1 MGGPTWD
8 ASETSS
14 TVQTEASTAAPLQFG
29 HYAVDFQVKKT
40 SLFGGKEAQ
49 YCWRQF
55 VVTSQTLEIYDQGKR
70 EHAFRVRGMTIE
82 HISSH
87 FYRLKAI
94 PWHKLE
100 FSSPSTSRLER
111 FRHVLDLAAQTPHW
125 TPPTFDAW
133 TNFLHVAKE
142 INETDAAAPCK
153 VAASSV
159 TAAQVQDHLN
169 EMLAMY
175 DFQGQCSTMEQ
186 VYSRLLD
193 LEAEYYLDR
202 SVANFA
208 HTVHRLHPSYYA
220 FYSGHDEMA
229 HRTAI
234 KELYAKC
241 PYPRCGASIPVETMY
256 KFHIKGDAVNCFTCS
271 NVLTL
276 GVFEM
281 VKFIANAPVLSVE
294 CTLKGSPR
302 TLTVITPD
310 VPSDGSIDT
319 FMADLRSRMKAEARK
334 GSEAGA
340 RQLQQEAWKHTKTH
354 FNGNRSPFGF
364 DLVKAM
370 IRQLD
375 FVNKI
380 CPNYNYWSHAEVLQ
394 ASIVRYHKFMHLMKI
409 KNPTDVLVPTAD
421 IDLVWHTHQTDTQAY
436 YDFCTQDGGYLV
448 KHDDTIE
455 GGDLKDGYSESF
467 ALWNA
472 AYDEPY
478 SSYAPM
484 GGTESRCPSRDCR
497 FFGVN
502 EAFPVEDLSYTSAV
516 IPDDMAVATEPPLDN
531 LQVYMAVIGT
541 PVMDGRVRL
550 KYSRQSFLMA
560 QGRLGYVYYAAN
572 ESQGDHICGDSV
584 YAGCGTSDFGGCGSG
599 GCASHP
605 AAHYWA
611 MGTLNPPVE
620 EEQMTAPAAAQ
631 PPAWTTAPTV

>member
-40 SLFGGKEAQ
+40 SLFAL
-49 YCWRQF
+49 WRQGGAILLA
-55 VVTSQTLEIYDQGKR
+55 TR

-82 HISSH
+82 HISILLAFH
-87 FYRLKAI
+87 V
-94 PWHKLE
+94 P
-100 FSSPSTSRLER
+100 LER
-111 FRHVLDLAAQTPHW
+111 FRHVLDLAAQTLHW

-142 INETDAAAPCK
+142 INETDAAARCK

-256 KFHIKGDAVNCFTCS
+256 KFHIKGDAVNCSTCS

-409 KNPTDVLVPTAD
+409 KYPTDVLVPTAD

-550 KYSRQSFLMA
+550 KYSRQSFLWATCTTPQMSLKGTISAETLSMLAAARPILAVVALEAA
-560 QGRLGYVYYAAN
+560 QAILQRTTGPWERVARA
-572 ESQGDHICGDSV
+572 V
-584 YAGCGTSDFGGCGSG
+584 
-599 GCASHP
+599 
-605 AAHYWA
+605 
-611 MGTLNPPVE
+611 NPPVE